1 MNKNSNKSKLSKK
14 LKFIS
19 VASAI
24 TICVVT
30 STGGTE
36 ASASM
41 LRNGWNRI
49 TSWFSS
55 KFNTTST
62 TGGVRLNK
70 PHTNATLSG
79 TSSSNTGGSS
89 IWSRIKRPFTSNS
102 SNNTT
107 TNQNSTTVNA
117 DDINTTN
124 QSPGTPQQNLWG
136 RLKRFFTSNSGSS
149 TSNKSGVQNQGFELG
164 ELGSSSN
171 ASGGEGVHY
180 ASLDFTGKSSSNTVH
195 GSGNETI
202 YAQIQPTTPG
212 TTGSSSSSDS
222 GGGRRPIPTPR
233 TKISSNLQTS
243 SSGSGGGR
251 RPIPAPRKILSS
263 SLQTSSTG
271 SNDGNNGGNTTG
283 VLTSKTQSSSNDS
296 QSSSSSST
304 GPVLVGEGYGFRN
317 FIEGDD
323 LIITIVPPSTPT
335 RPKGLGQT
343 NYIPRGGSNT
353 TTSTSLTS
361 TGGASSS
368 SIGPSDQTPPRGS
381 LIPRTYST
389 LTIGGSSTSSNT
401 GGNGDST
408 PKLVTFKL
416 K

>member
-36 ASASM
+36 TSASM
-41 LRNGWNRI
+41 FRNGWNRI
-49 TSWFSS
+49 TSWFSQRFS
-55 KFNTTST
+55 NSTST
-62 TGGVRLNK
+62 GGSGLNR
-70 PHTNATLSG
+70 PASNAR
-79 TSSSNTGGSS
+79 TSSSTTGGSS

-136 RLKRFFTSNSGSS
+136 RVKKLFTGNSGSN
-149 TSNKSGVQNQGFELG
+149 TSNKSGVKNEGFELG

-171 ASGGEGVHY
+171 ASSQDGIQY

-202 YAQIQPTTPG
+202 YAQIQPTTSG
-212 TTGSSSSSDS
+212 TTGSSSSSGS

-233 TKISSNLQTS
+233 TKISGNLQTS
-243 SSGSGGGR
+243 SSGSSGDGR
-251 RPIPAPRKILSS
+251 RPIPAPRKNLSS

-296 QSSSSSST
+296 QSSSSNST
-304 GPVLVGEGYGFRN
+304 GPVIVGQGYGFIN
-317 FIEGDD
+317 LVDGDD
-323 LIITIVPPSTPT
+323 LIIQTVAPPTPVK
-335 RPKGLGQT
+335 PKGLGQT
-343 NYIPRGGSNT
+343 NYISRGGSNT

-361 TGGASSS
+361 TGGDSSS

-389 LTIGGSSTSSNT
+389 VTIGGSSTSSNT

-408 PKLVTFKL
+408 LKLVTFKL

>member
-30 STGGTE
+30 STSGTE

-41 LRNGWNRI
+41 LRNGWNRFI
-49 TSWFSS
+49 SLFSRSSTPTTTSSGRLNRPSS
-55 KFNTTST
+55 DARTST
-62 TGGVRLNK
+62 T
-70 PHTNATLSG
+70 T
-79 TSSSNTGGSS
+79 TGGSS
-89 IWSRIKRPFTSNS
+89 IWDRIKKPFT

-107 TNQNSTTVNA
+107 TNQNSTNINV
-117 DDINTTN
+117 DDSNTTN
-124 QSPGTPQQNLWG
+124 QSSRTPQQNLWV
-136 RLKRFFTSNSGSS
+136 RVKKFFTGNSGSI
-149 TSNKSGVQNQGFELG
+149 TSNKSGVQNEGFELG

-171 ASGGEGVHY
+171 ASGGEGVQY
-180 ASLDFTGKSSSNTVH
+180 ISLDFTGKSSSNIVH
-195 GSGNETI
+195 DSGEGVI
-202 YAQIQPTTPG
+202 YATIKTPTSG
-212 TTGSSSSSDS
+212 TTGSSSSSGSS

-233 TKISSNLQTS
+233 KILSSNLQTS

-251 RPIPAPRKILSS
+251 RPIPAPRKNLSS

-296 QSSSSSST
+296 QSSSSNST
-304 GPVLVGEGYGFRN
+304 GPVIVGQGYGFIN
-317 FIEGDD
+317 LVDGDD
-323 LIITIVPPSTPT
+323 LIIRTVAPPTPVK
-335 RPKGLGQT
+335 PKGLGQT
-343 NYIPRGGSNT
+343 DYTPRGDSNT

-361 TGGASSS
+361 TGGDSNSYIFQTSS
-368 SIGPSDQTPPRGS
+368 GPNDQSPPRGS

-389 LTIGGSSTSSNT
+389 VTIDGSSTSSNT